1 MRLKGQCLYVAKRCD
16 EITSFFAAKRT
27 NLILSFS
34 LTHAEGGMASNEY
47 DSVSPVLDH
56 QHPSNWSTRR
66 KDCEIA
72 QQ

>member
-1 MRLKGQCLYVAKRCD
+1 MYIAKRCD
-16 EITSFFAAKRT
+16 EITSSYAAMRT

-47 DSVSPVLDH
+47 DSVSPLLDH

-66 KDCEIA
+66 KDCKIA
-72 QQ
+72 KQ